1 MGTVKIGK
9 KKKGM
14 FVNRIG
20 NKRRKMMQ
28 QGENVNA
35 FLHQFIINSC
45 ILFITNN
52 SMLHTVC
59 RNFNLKKFSVQ
70 IR

>member
-35 FLHQFIINSC
+35 FLNQSFINTC
-45 ILFITNN
+45 ILQYIIYYTCIL
-52 SMLHTVC
+52 LHIIVC
-59 RNFNLKKFSVQ
+59 RNLNLKY
-70 IR
+70 

>member
-28 QGENVNA
+28 QGENYSA
-35 FLHQFIINSC
+35 FLHQFVMNSC
-45 ILFITNN
+45 ILFITYY
-52 SMLHTVC
+52 SMY
-59 RNFNLKKFSVQ
+59 
-70 IR
+70 IGI

>member
-35 FLHQFIINSC
+35 FLNQFFINTC
-45 ILFITNN
+45 ILQYIVTYY
-52 SMLHTVC
+52 SM
-59 RNFNLKKFSVQ
+59 
-70 IR
+70 

>member
-35 FLHQFIINSC
+35 FLNQSFINTC
-45 ILFITNN
+45 ILQYIIYYTCIL
-52 SMLHTVC
+52 LHIIVC
-59 RNFNLKKFSVQ
+59 RNFRFK
-70 IR
+70 

>member
-35 FLHQFIINSC
+35 FLNQSFIYTC
-45 ILFITNN
+45 ILQYIVTYY
-52 SMLHTVC
+52 SM
-59 RNFNLKKFSVQ
+59 
-70 IR
+70 